1 MSKHQERQ
9 AARIIQA
16 ALIIVQRDGFSQLSM
31 SCIAEEA
38 GLTRQ
43 TIYNYFPDVESIV
56 SAAVDQHI
64 LAMETH
70 LLAVMDAADGFENK
84 LLVVTEFLF
93 VVAASDH
100 QQVSLEMGLSAEHR
114 QRISQ
119 QNNTIKSHLRASF
132 AETFPGVEAKG
143 SQSPE
148 AVIDILWGMIEGAA
162 EASREHVAEK
172 GELLSLVN
180 RALNSA
186 LTIFCE
192 REKL

>member
-31 SCIAEEA
+31 SGIAEEA

-64 LAMETH
+64 LAMEAH

-84 LLVVTEFLF
+84 LLALTEFLF

-132 AETFPGVEAKG
+132 DETFPGVQAKG
-143 SQSPE
+143 SQSPQ
-148 AVIDILWGMIEGAA
+148 AVIDILWGMIQGAA
-162 EASREHVAEK
+162 EASSDHLAEK
-172 GELLSLVN
+172 GELLSFVN
-180 RALNSA
+180 RVLNAA
-186 LTIFCE
+186 LTKFYE
-192 REKL
+192 RDK